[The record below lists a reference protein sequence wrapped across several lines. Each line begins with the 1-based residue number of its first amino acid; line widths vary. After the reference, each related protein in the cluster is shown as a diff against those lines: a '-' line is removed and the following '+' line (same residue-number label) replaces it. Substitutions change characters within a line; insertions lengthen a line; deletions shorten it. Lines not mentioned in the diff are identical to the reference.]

1 MNYLVSEARAGRQH
15 IQLAYGDCDPV
26 GIAYFAVY
34 YPWMERCY
42 STWLGA
48 HGLRSG
54 DLADELGVLVVGVRS
69 EVDYLAT
76 ASVLDVLVC
85 QAALDRLG
93 SSSYAVGFEFT
104 RDSVPIARGRMTFAV
119 RDLEMGRTT
128 IPGRLRNLLGTL
140 PRLSR

>member
-1 MNYLVSEARAGRQH
+1 MSYLVSEARAGRQH
-15 IQLAYGDCDPV
+15 IQLAYGDCDTL

-54 DLADELGVLVVGVRS
+54 ELADELGVFVVGVRS

-85 QAALDRLG
+85 QAVLDRIG
-93 SSSYAVGFEFT
+93 PSSYTLGFDFT

-128 IPGRLRNLLGTL
+128 IPERLRDLLGAL
-140 PRLSR
+140 PQLTR